1 MLSWHQTELAG
12 VKVVGRPT
20 ADDRSL
26 QQLSSDVLLTIDHDY
41 HEKQVTGMVDGQKQK
56 SRWSAAV
63 SRQNKYSQQTT

>member
-26 QQLSSDVLLTIDHDY
+26 QQLNSDVLLTIDHDY
-41 HEKQVTGMVDGQKQK
+41 HEKQVTGMVDGPRPSVVKTNIL
-56 SRWSAAV
+56 
-63 SRQNKYSQQTT
+63 NKPHKHQHQ